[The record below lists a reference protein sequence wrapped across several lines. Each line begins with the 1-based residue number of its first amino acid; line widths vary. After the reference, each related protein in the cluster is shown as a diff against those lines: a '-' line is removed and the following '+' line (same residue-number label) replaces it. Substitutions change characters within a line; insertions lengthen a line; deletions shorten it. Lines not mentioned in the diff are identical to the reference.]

1 MRKALGLGVA
11 ALLAGTLGLAALS
24 APASA
29 DPRAGEE
36 ALDSAIERQLRADG
50 PFFTAEERAVIERA
64 CDYAPGEWD
73 SFGVNMQGGALICAN
88 GRRVD
93 SPEVRRVIRQAAP
106 RIEARV
112 RRVMESAEVT
122 AAIARISEE
131 ATAEALREAELALAS
146 LDDLDIDIDVGD
158 IDVGDDLDMDDGED

>member
-1 MRKALGLGVA
+1 MRKALGLGAA
-11 ALLAGTLGLAALS
+11 ALLAGAVGLAVPG
-24 APASA
+24 APAAA
-29 DPRAGEE
+29 DPRGGEE
-36 ALDSAIERQLRADG
+36 ALDTAIERQLRADG

-73 SFGVNMQGGALICAN
+73 NFGVNMQGGALICAN

-93 SPEVRRVIRQAAP
+93 SPEVRRVIRQASP

-122 AAIARISEE
+122 AAIGRIAEE
-131 ATAEALREAELALAS
+131 ATAEALREAELALAG
-146 LDDLDIDIDVGD
+146 LDDLDIEVDVDGAL
-158 IDVGDDLDMDDGED
+158 DLDSDTDD